1 MSRNTIRVLTL
12 IENAAVTGPAR
23 NVIEFA
29 KMAARAEADL
39 PAVEVTIV
47 TYRRGLEESALALAA
62 RQAGLAVATVAE
74 RRRWDT
80 GVFPLLRQTIAQVNP
95 DILETRNVKSHFL
108 VRLLGLHRRYPWVA
122 WNHGYTT
129 TSLLD
134 RAYTQL
140 DRWSLRGAYRVVTV
154 CRPFADH
161 LARLGVPRER
171 ITILHNS
178 VKPFVPPSEAEVQR
192 VRQELALPP
201 DLGKTPAAPADPRV
215 ASAAPNNRPPADDE
229 AVVLSVGRLSREKGH
244 ADLLRAAAALKDMSE
259 APRFRV
265 VMVGDG
271 PEREPLARL
280 AVRLGIE
287 KQVTLAGFQREVRPY
302 YSLATLVAVPSHSEG
317 SPNVVLEA
325 MAAGL
330 PIVANAVGGVPEI
343 LREGVTGLMVEPRHP
358 EAMAKAILRI
368 LSNPDLKARLGAEA
382 RTRAE
387 AHHTPEAY
395 RRALVRFYQQTVES
409 GQWSVASGQ

>member
-1 MSRNTIRVLTL
+1 VTPASIRVLTL
-12 IENAAVTGPAR
+12 IENATVTGPAR
-23 NVIEFA
+23 NVIEFG

-39 PAVEVTIV
+39 PGVEVTIV
-47 TYRRGLEESALALAA
+47 TYQRGREESALALAA

-80 GVFPLLRQTIAQVNP
+80 RVFAQLRQVVAQINP

-129 TSLLD
+129 TDLLD

-161 LARLGVPRER
+161 LARLGVARER

-178 VKPFVPPSEAEVQR
+178 VKPFAPPPEEEMQR
-192 VRQELALPP
+192 VRRELAL
-201 DLGKTPAAPADPRV
+201 AE
-215 ASAAPNNRPPADDE
+215 DE
-229 AVVLSVGRLSREKGH
+229 AVVLSVGRLSNEKGH
-244 ADLLRAAAALKDMSE
+244 ADLIRSAALLNPVSG

-265 VMVGDG
+265 VIVGDG
-271 PEREPLARL
+271 PERQPLLRL
-280 AVRLGIE
+280 SSRLGVD
-287 KQVTLAGFQREVRPY
+287 QRVTLAGFQRDVRTY
-302 YSLATLVAVPSHSEG
+302 YALATLVVVPSHSEG

-330 PIVANAVGGVPEI
+330 PIIANAVGGVPEI
-343 LREGVTGLMVEPRHP
+343 LQEGVTGLIVTPRSP
-358 EAMAKAILRI
+358 EAIAKAMLRI
-368 LSNPDLKARLGAEA
+368 LSDPELRTRLGVAARARVEAE
-382 RTRAE
+382 
-387 AHHTPEAY
+387 HTPEAY
-395 RRALVRFYQQTVES
+395 RRALVGFYRNTLDS
-409 GQWSVASGQ
+409 LLR